1 MKELKDRVAAV
12 TGAASGIGR
21 ALAVNLA
28 ARGCHVAIADIDEK
42 GLQDTASLAGGAGVK
57 VTTHR
62 VDVSDRAQ
70 VEGFARD
77 VVEAHGKVHLVINN
91 AGVTVSQSLEDITY
105 EDFEWLMG
113 INLWGV
119 IYGSK
124 AFLPFLKQQAE
135 GHIVNI
141 SSIYGVVTPPCNGA
155 YCTAKFAVRGFTETL
170 DQELRGTGVRVTCVH
185 PGGVRT
191 NIARNARFYQAPDP
205 CISRDEA
212 VAIFDRFMARTTP
225 DRAARIIIDGI
236 ERDRR
241 RIMVGADA
249 VILDVLKRAF
259 PVASQAITRTRKVPG
274 WMLRAVRR
282 C

>member
-1 MKELKDRVAAV
+1 MKDLRDKVAVV

-21 ALAVNLA
+21 ALVVNLA
-28 ARGCHVAIADIDEK
+28 ARGCHVAMADIDER
-42 GLQDTASLAGGAGVK
+42 GLQESAALAGGSGVK
-57 VTTHR
+57 VTAHL
-62 VDVSDRAQ
+62 VDVSDRTQ
-70 VEGFARD
+70 MEGFARD

-91 AGVTVSQSLEDITY
+91 AGVTVSQTLEDISY

-191 NIARNARFYQAPDP
+191 NIARNARFHKAPDP

-225 DRAARIIIDGI
+225 EKAARIIIDGI

-241 RIMVGADA
+241 RIMVGMDA
-249 VILDVLKRAF
+249 VFLDVLKRIF
-259 PVASQAITRTRKVPG
+259 PVASQELTRARKVPG
-274 WMLRAVRR
+274 WMLKAVRKF
-282 C
+282 

>member
-1 MKELKDRVAAV
+1 MKDLRGRVAAV

-28 ARGCHVAIADIDEK
+28 ARGCHVAVADIDEK
-42 GLQDTASLAGGAGVK
+42 GLQETAALAGGSGVK

-62 VDVSDRAQ
+62 VDVSDRVQ

-77 VVEAHGKVHLVINN
+77 VVEVHGRVHLVINN
-91 AGVTVSQSLEDITY
+91 AGVTVSQTLEDIAY

-141 SSIYGVVTPPCNGA
+141 SSIYGVITPPCNGA

-170 DQELRGTGVRVTCVH
+170 DQELKGTNVRVTCVH

-191 NIARNARFYQAPDP
+191 NIARNARFHQASDP

-225 DRAARIIIDGI
+225 DEAARIIIAGI
-236 ERDRR
+236 ERDKH

-249 VILDVLKRAF
+249 VILDVVKRLF
-259 PVASQAITRTRKVPG
+259 PVASQVLTAVKKVPG
-274 WMLRAVRR
+274 WMRRAVQ
-282 C
+282 

>member
-1 MKELKDRVAAV
+1 MKDLRDRVAAV

-21 ALAVNLA
+21 ALAVNLT
-28 ARGCHVAIADIDEK
+28 ARGCHVAVADIDEK
-42 GLQDTASLAGGAGVK
+42 GLQETAALAGGSGVK

-62 VDVSDRAQ
+62 MDVSDRTQ
-70 VEGFARD
+70 VENFARD

-170 DQELRGTGVRVTCVH
+170 DQELKGTNVRVTCVH
-185 PGGVRT
+185 PGGIRT
-191 NIARNARFYQAPDP
+191 NIARNARFYKASDP
-205 CISRDEA
+205 SISREEA
-212 VAIFDRFMARTTP
+212 VAIFDRFMSRTTP
-225 DRAARIIIDGI
+225 DEAARIIIAGI
-236 ERDRR
+236 ERDKH

-249 VILDVLKRAF
+249 VILDVVKRLF
-259 PVASQAITRTRKVPG
+259 PVASQVLTAITKVPG
-274 WMLRAVRR
+274 WMRRAIS
-282 C
+282 